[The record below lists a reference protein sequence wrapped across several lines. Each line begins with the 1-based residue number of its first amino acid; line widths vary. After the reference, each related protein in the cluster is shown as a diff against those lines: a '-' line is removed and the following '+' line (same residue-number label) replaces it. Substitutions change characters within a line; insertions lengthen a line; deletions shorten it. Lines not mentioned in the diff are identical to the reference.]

1 MQSSVTVFMII
12 FSFFLPESARGE
24 EPFSITPLAS
34 VMKKLNLKVKAGDD
48 INNSGDILDP
58 SLPHKKQDYLKAV
71 KLYAKSCDGG
81 DTEGCYNLGVMYLNG
96 QGVKQS
102 NSKAREL
109 FGKACDGG
117 HIDGCKN
124 YAIMNKKQ

>member
-1 MQSSVTVFMII
+1 MQSSVAVFMII
-12 FSFFLPESARGE
+12 FLFSLPEFARGG
-24 EPFSITPLAS
+24 EPFPMTPSESL
-34 VMKKLNLKVKAGDD
+34 MKKLKLKVKAGND

-58 SLPHKKQDYLKAV
+58 RLPHKKQDYLKAM
-71 KLYAKSCDGG
+71 KFYTKSCDGG
-81 DTEGCYNLGVMYLNG
+81 DTEGCYNLGIMYLNG

-124 YAIMNKKQ
+124 YTIKKQ